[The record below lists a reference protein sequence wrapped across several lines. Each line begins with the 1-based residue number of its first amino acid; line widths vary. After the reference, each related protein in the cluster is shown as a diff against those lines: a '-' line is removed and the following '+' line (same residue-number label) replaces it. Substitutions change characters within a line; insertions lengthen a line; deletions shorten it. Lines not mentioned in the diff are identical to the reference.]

1 MQLLGLH
8 ELPCTAQSHE
18 RLVQVSHVCS
28 VKSRLVSQSTQCRD
42 NMLVCSVTLAGSKA
56 VCTATH
62 LRGCFGILQITGG
75 TAGTTRFGSRCS
87 RSTAVV

>member
-1 MQLLGLH
+1 MQMLGLQQGG
-8 ELPCTAQSHE
+8 TAQSHE
-18 RLVQVSHVCS
+18 RLVQVNYLS
-28 VKSRLVSQSTQCRD
+28 KRVSKSTQCRD